1 MLALDDR
8 CFPADRRF
16 ERHAAVT
23 DGFEAALDAIADVP
37 GWLSEDQARKLFDC
51 AQAVPGGGTIVEIG
65 SYRGRSAI
73 VLARGA
79 TEGVRVIAIDP
90 HAGNDRG
97 PRQWESPSSEGE
109 ADSRALHENLAR
121 AGVLEQV
128 EHLRLASLDALD
140 AVSGAIDLLYV
151 DGAHRYEPARADIA
165 RYGARVPAGG
175 TMLIHD
181 SFASVGVTLAILRSL
196 VFGGQFVYVGRA
208 RSLTHYRRAATPLR
222 PAERVR
228 NAAAQLAQ
236 LPWFA
241 RNLAIKLAIVARQDR
256 IARAL
261 GHRPGDEWPY

>member
-1 MLALDDR
+1 
-8 CFPADRRF
+8 
-16 ERHAAVT
+16 VT
-23 DGFEAALDAIADVP
+23 GGFEAALDAIADVP
-37 GWLSEDQARKLFDC
+37 GWLSEDQARRLHEC
-51 AQAVPGGGTIVEIG
+51 AQAVRPGGTVVEIG

-79 TEGVRVIAIDP
+79 GADVRVIAIDP

-97 PRQWESPSSEGE
+97 PRQWESPESEGE
-109 ADSRALHENLAR
+109 ADNRALYENLAR
-121 AGVLEQV
+121 AGVRARV
-128 EHLRLASLDALD
+128 EHLRLPSEGALQ
-140 AVSGAIDLLYV
+140 AVSGEIDLLYV
-151 DGAHRYEPARADIA
+151 DGAHRYGPARADIV
-165 RYGARVPAGG
+165 RYGARVADGG

-208 RSLTHYRRAATPLR
+208 RSLTHYRRAASPLR

-241 RNLAIKLAIVARQDR
+241 RNLAIKLAIVARR
-256 IARAL
+256 EKLARAL
-261 GHRPGDEWPY
+261 GHQPGDEWPY